1 MRRADFLFLVILPVL
16 YGMAFPARGAIITIQ
31 AGKRDGFA
39 APVDIVS
46 PSTVLVQAYRARHGQ
61 SAIPFDAFVKNR
73 AVLHTFTGLP
83 ENIVDATIEFRA
95 RAMGASYPYNDT
107 FYLGFVKSSTGFTS
121 GRAWERGYAAIK
133 GDLGLGARSWGYR
146 EDRTFVLSLS
156 ALPTSPSTSISIIPQ
171 LNQNRFL
178 DIASFDD
185 TALDYVKLT
194 LYTADT
200 QQAVPETSSGI
211 VWSILAIAV
220 CLGTRRRCRLEKP
233 NPRPGPRGPLLASSC
248 RCIILVRIE
257 RSNLGAGNGLHSTTA
272 LGV

>member
-1 MRRADFLFLVILPVL
+1 MRREDLLFGVILSILCGTV
-16 YGMAFPARGAIITIQ
+16 FPARAAIITIQ
-31 AGKRDGFA
+31 AGKKDGFA
-39 APVDIVS
+39 APVDLVS

-61 SAIPFDAFVKNR
+61 LAIPFDAFVKNR

-83 ENIVDATIEFRA
+83 ENIVDATIAFRA
-95 RAMGASYPYNDT
+95 RAMGASYPYNDS
-107 FYLGFVKSSTGFTS
+107 FYLGFVKSSTGFTT

-146 EDRTFVLSLS
+146 EARTFVLSLS

-185 TALDYVKLT
+185 TALDYVTLT

-200 QQAVPETSSGI
+200 QQAIPEASSGI
-211 VWSILAIAV
+211 VWSILAIV
-220 CLGTRRRCRLEKP
+220 VSVGVRRRFCWTSSAWPTSRSSATASQSSFT
-233 NPRPGPRGPLLASSC
+233 GPFA
-248 RCIILVRIE
+248 
-257 RSNLGAGNGLHSTTA
+257 T
-272 LGV
+272 